1 MILFKISTK
10 PWYDWFLIVKTILF
24 SLIKNPGTIFSTN
37 NQKTK
42 SDFLTSFLS
51 KNVIVTS
58 PSGISFLA
66 RPGYE
71 DLARFLFSPIVAKWE
86 PINEIEVTSGQTIID
101 IGANVGY
108 YSLKFSSLI
117 GDSGKIISL
126 EPDTNTFQVLKQN
139 CDLNNFKN
147 IETLN
152 LAVSDTD
159 GFLTL
164 YRDEKHSGKSSLFT
178 GSNNK
183 DSIRITT
190 KTLDTLLKDRFQ
202 NIDFIKIDTEG
213 AELSILKGAS
223 NILKITQKILIE
235 LHEEI
240 LQQNNQDP
248 LEIEKILKDHGFQI
262 RKFPQYW
269 DKKSSQNKI
278 FQSDYLLGEK

>member
-147 IETLN
+147 IL
-152 LAVSDTD
+152 
-159 GFLTL
+159 
-164 YRDEKHSGKSSLFT
+164 
-178 GSNNK
+178 
-183 DSIRITT
+183 
-190 KTLDTLLKDRFQ
+190 
-202 NIDFIKIDTEG
+202 
-213 AELSILKGAS
+213 
-223 NILKITQKILIE
+223 
-235 LHEEI
+235 
-240 LQQNNQDP
+240 
-248 LEIEKILKDHGFQI
+248 
-262 RKFPQYW
+262 
-269 DKKSSQNKI
+269 
-278 FQSDYLLGEK
+278 